1 MIDPFAAFDN
11 SVRLIRAARVLARHD
26 ALFPFTDLPAPPLTL
41 RMARWL
47 ARLRLPWE
55 ARAAAADTR
64 RPGERLAEALQDLG
78 PSYIKLG
85 QMLATRPDVIGD
97 RLAADLMRLQDRL
110 AAFPQA
116 LAEASITE
124 ELGGALSDH
133 FISLGPAIAAASI
146 AQVHQ
151 AMVAERTD
159 TDDSP
164 AVKQVA
170 VKILRPGV
178 EEAFTRDLDSFL
190 WAAQL
195 IERAQPG
202 LHRLHLTEVVR
213 ILAESVALEMDLRYE
228 AAAASELAENMAA
241 EIAAGEFRVPAI
253 DWRRT
258 GRRVLTLEW
267 VQGISIGDTAALL
280 AAGHDLKLLA
290 ARVITLFLKQ
300 AMRDGFFHADMHQG
314 NLFVGQGGGIIA
326 VDFGIMGRLD
336 PRGRRYLAEIL
347 YGFVRRDYRRVAE
360 LHFEAGFVT
369 HGKSVDAFAQA
380 LRSVGEPIFGLRASE
395 ISMSRL
401 LAQLF
406 RVTETFDMHT
416 QPQLLLLQ
424 KTMVVVEGVARG
436 LNPDVDF
443 WEVSEPVI
451 AQWVAD
457 HLGPEAR
464 LIEAAEGAAALARAL
479 PNLPHLVERAERA
492 VSRFY
497 DEARPEAPPRP
508 AASLPNAGWWV
519 AAAAISALLLSW
531 L

>member
-258 GRRVLTLEW
+258 ARQLDCHIRGLTPAPGAW
-267 VQGISIGDTAALL
+267 FSAPQNGGDIRI
-280 AAGHDLKLLA
+280 K
-290 ARVITLFLKQ
+290 I
-300 AMRDGFFHADMHQG
+300 
-314 NLFVGQGGGIIA
+314 
-326 VDFGIMGRLD
+326 
-336 PRGRRYLAEIL
+336 
-347 YGFVRRDYRRVAE
+347 
-360 LHFEAGFVT
+360 
-369 HGKSVDAFAQA
+369 
-380 LRSVGEPIFGLRASE
+380 LRASPVAGAGPAGTV
-395 ISMSRL
+395 L
-401 LAQLF
+401 DDQLTIACGAGALRILQVQREGKAPSDAASF
-406 RVTETFDMHT
+406 LRGFAL
-416 QPQLLLLQ
+416 PAGLLL
-424 KTMVVVEGVARG
+424 
-436 LNPDVDF
+436 D
-443 WEVSEPVI
+443 
-451 AQWVAD
+451 
-457 HLGPEAR
+457 
-464 LIEAAEGAAALARAL
+464 
-479 PNLPHLVERAERA
+479 
-492 VSRFY
+492 
-497 DEARPEAPPRP
+497 
-508 AASLPNAGWWV
+508 
-519 AAAAISALLLSW
+519 
-531 L
+531 